1 MLLNKYFK
9 RKSIED
15 KKSIKASSYVTQSSS
30 KKSHI
35 EINPDTLL
43 VDPGLRKPI
52 YEYHVNDRDTIWRAY
67 LQKGPCQ
74 PSHYDFPYMFE
85 LISNTCL
92 YNIVFVNNLPSYLK
106 NFGSA
111 TGYQWVMD
119 YRQEQESQFTCH
131 LWF

>member
-1 MLLNKYFK
+1 
-9 RKSIED
+9 
-15 KKSIKASSYVTQSSS
+15 
-30 KKSHI
+30 
-35 EINPDTLL
+35 
-43 VDPGLRKPI
+43 
-52 YEYHVNDRDTIWRAY
+52 
-67 LQKGPCQ
+67 
-74 PSHYDFPYMFE
+74 MFE